1 MKKLNV
7 TVNCMAVYDSYIEV
21 PDNMNIEEAI
31 QYAKRIS
38 LKSHL
43 VLLNTLQIVMN
54 WMKKTA
60 FLKRNDVL
68 PS

>member
-31 QYAKRIS
+31 QYAKKNITKIP
-38 LKSHL
+38 LG
-43 VLLNTLQIVMN
+43 TLEYITDSDELDEENCV
-54 WMKKTA
+54 
-60 FLKRNDVL
+60 FEEE
-68 PS
+68 